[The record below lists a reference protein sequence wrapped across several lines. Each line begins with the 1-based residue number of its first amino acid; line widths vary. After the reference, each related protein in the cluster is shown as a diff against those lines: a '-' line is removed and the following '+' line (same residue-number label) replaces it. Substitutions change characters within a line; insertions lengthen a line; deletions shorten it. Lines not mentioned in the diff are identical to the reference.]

1 MKARSWREQGR
12 SAAGEQWR
20 CRDSYS
26 AFTVSWEGRGL
37 CYSAFT
43 VSSEGHPR
51 CHARFFSGASMSITY
66 RHKQVTAVTTGIM
79 YSLLSSL
86 GFVWVIRSQLRPSVT
101 NFMVHPTWPPFS
113 SLSPYPVVDSSR
125 KLQNPRCWH

>member
-1 MKARSWREQGR
+1 
-12 SAAGEQWR
+12 
-20 CRDSYS
+20 
-26 AFTVSWEGRGL
+26 
-37 CYSAFT
+37 
-43 VSSEGHPR
+43 
-51 CHARFFSGASMSITY
+51 MSITY

-101 NFMVHPTWPPFS
+101 DFMVHPTWPPFS